1 VNRQRG
7 LTWAVAGAFVFFLA
21 FDADAQAGDTPR
33 FAVRAFSIEG
43 ELPIARERA
52 LAVVRPY
59 TGEAVELTQLQS
71 AATALEA
78 ELAASGYPFYRVVLP
93 PQSLEG
99 VAIIRVLPFRLG
111 NVSVTGNRYFTSENV
126 LASLPALKTGV
137 SPNVAEVGRNRSAAN
152 EHPSKGLEV
161 TFRQSETPDS
171 VDAEVAVQD
180 LPPQSFFA
188 GLNNTGDSRTGRWRA
203 LVGYQHSNLW
213 NRDHSVTASYT
224 TAPEHL
230 SDVKQYGLYYRIPF
244 YSVSGAL
251 TLFYAYSDVNSGTI
265 ANAFEVSGR
274 GRFSGVHWRQHLVPH
289 GAYSHAIEAGLDDRF
304 FDNNVTF
311 LGTEIAVD
319 VRSRPAALSY
329 HGRFDRAGSIVA
341 GNIQFV
347 RNLGGGRD
355 NNDTAYSGNR
365 AGATADWQAWRYGV
379 EGQWRVA
386 SVVLGA
392 RVRGQLA
399 DEPLIPGEQFGVG
412 GALSVRGLREREVT
426 GDSGISGTLEA
437 LVPLPWEGLGAVV
450 FTDAGQVRSKN
461 IVPGLPSHQD
471 ALSVGV
477 GLRWTIARSLSL
489 AIDAAQ
495 VLDGTTSSVSGD
507 RRVHASLVT
516 RF

>member
-1 VNRQRG
+1 VHALRRALAAALG
-7 LTWAVAGAFVFFLA
+7 LTFSCAAHAQTD
-21 FDADAQAGDTPR
+21 DAPR
-33 FAVRAFSIEG
+33 FAVRAFTIEG

-52 LAVVRPY
+52 LAVVAPY
-59 TGEAVELTQLQS
+59 TGVAVELTQLQS
-71 AATALEA
+71 AASALEA
-78 ELAASGYPFYRVVLP
+78 ELAARGYPFYRVVIP

-99 VAIIRVLPFRLG
+99 VAVIRVLPFRLG
-111 NVSVTGNRYFTSENV
+111 NVSVTGNKYFTTENILSSV
-126 LASLPALKTGV
+126 PALKKGE

-152 EHPSKGLEV
+152 EHPSKSVEV

-180 LPPQSFFA
+180 LPPQSVFV

-203 LVGYQHSNLW
+203 TVGYQHSNLW
-213 NRDHSVTASYT
+213 NLDHSVTASYT
-224 TAPEHL
+224 TAPEHV

-289 GAYSHAIEAGLDDRF
+289 GAYSHAVEAGVDDRWF
-304 FDNNVTF
+304 NNDVTF
-311 LGTEIAVD
+311 SGTQIGID
-319 VRSRPAALSY
+319 VRSRPVALSY
-329 HGRFDRAGSIVA
+329 HGRFDRPGSIVA

-355 NNDTAYSGNR
+355 NNDVAYSGNR
-365 AGATADWQAWRYGV
+365 AGATTDWQAWRYGV
-379 EGQWRVA
+379 EAQWRIA
-386 SVVLGA
+386 SVVLGV

-399 DEPLIPGEQFGVG
+399 DEPLIPGEQFGMG

-437 LVPLPWEGLGAVV
+437 LVPLPWEGFGAVLFV
-450 FTDAGQVRSKN
+450 DAGQVRSKQ
-461 IVPGLPSHQD
+461 IASGQPSRQD
-471 ALSVGV
+471 AASVGLGFRWTFARRLSV
-477 GLRWTIARSLSL
+477 

-495 VLDGTTSSVSGD
+495 VLDGTTSSVPGD
-507 RRVHASLVT
+507 RRVHASLVS